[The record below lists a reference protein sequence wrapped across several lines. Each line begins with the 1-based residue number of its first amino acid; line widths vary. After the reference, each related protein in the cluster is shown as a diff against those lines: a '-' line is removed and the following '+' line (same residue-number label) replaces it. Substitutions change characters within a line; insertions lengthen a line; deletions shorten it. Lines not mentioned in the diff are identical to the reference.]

1 MRIMLDKVGQLE
13 NAASLPPYSGRQG
26 DGLLLRLFLNQ
37 LASCCLGADNIY
49 ALGKVLRIYA
59 LT

>member
-1 MRIMLDKVGQLE
+1 MLDKVGQLE
-13 NAASLPPYSGRQG
+13 NAASLPPAIGRQG

-37 LASCCLGADNIY
+37 LASCCLGADNVY

>member
-1 MRIMLDKVGQLE
+1 MLDKVGQLE
-13 NAASLPPYSGRQG
+13 NATWGCVKIGAAP

>member
-1 MRIMLDKVGQLE
+1 MLDKVGQLE
-13 NAASLPPYSGRQG
+13 NAVSLPPAIGRQG
-26 DGLLLRLFLNQ
+26 GGLLLRLFLNQ

-49 ALGKVLRIYA
+49 ALGKILRIYA